1 MIIVVIGLI
10 LLIAIVAGS
19 DSGYSNTQQERKIFT
34 EEDRR
39 QARFNRRSTD
49 LKQ

>member
-19 DSGYSNTQQERKIFT
+19 DSGNSNPQ
-34 EEDRR
+34 EDRR
-39 QARFNRRSTD
+39 QDRYNRRSTD
-49 LKQ
+49 IKQ